1 MSRGKA
7 FKVSSRPP
15 QLSVATT
22 DRPTADPLK
31 TLCWIT
37 AATLETYAAIGYITM
52 ADSVNP
58 QEPLAAIETIA
69 TEVTATETPTVNE
82 SSNPETA
89 HDAVPENGEV
99 PAPVVSEEVKEEDN
113 IASPPKPLPLK
124 PLSPKHSA
132 LEGVP
137 AAASEQTPT
146 EQTPAGLVTEP
157 EAAAEPLVVEVTA
170 PAATE
175 SEVVKVNGD
184 AGKQNGE
191 RVVAS
196 EKPQEKKEE
205 DSIPPEGDSVV
216 IPPHW
221 HAKPCVHLT
230 SIGGFV
236 SEEELTPLFTEF
248 GKILSIVFENERKDA
263 AIIRYDTATAE
274 GEQLVAKVKEK
285 LHNAQLGDR
294 SLLIE
299 AFRSDSLLFI
309 GNLTPDID
317 DALLRKMF
325 EQHGTIERAF
335 VLRNAAGR
343 SKGYG
348 FVEYSLKSQALNAKM
363 AMGNINMDGRVLR
376 VEWSDC
382 RKIADMFS
390 TVLFV
395 DRIPK
400 ENPNVEASLRALFG
414 QFGKVRDCHLAIGM
428 NNQFRGFGFI
438 DFYHSLCADMAHQA
452 LDGHELEG
460 HSIRVSF
467 ANPSKSAQSYKLRF
481 GSQAPSTTSGSMG
494 GRGAYHGMTGN
505 NHTRGHMPTPMLGQR
520 FMGPGRSGM
529 MGMGIGMQ
537 FGRGSHGG
545 QPMLDQGHVGSG
557 AGMLGSTAAPT
568 GMMGRPPVVNTVP
581 PRRGMAVGATL
592 APIPRLPGHSTIN
605 PATIAQVATA
615 QAKAREAK
623 SRAEEYYQHQPQQAA
638 DNMFRQGDSQY
649 GYQQP
654 YQQQT
659 QQPYQ
664 QQSQQQQSTLQ
675 PQYQHSQQQA
685 YGQYYA
691 QPAQTYV
698 QPQQQPQQ
706 GQYSQ
711 NTSYYQQQPIQQEQG
726 IASQSYPYPQQY
738 SQQYGQQYGA
748 PVSQQYSQPYNQA
761 ASQSNVQQYQQ
772 QTAQPQVQSQYSQPA
787 YTDHYAQPQQ
797 TQEKQL
803 PMNAAAPSTNPAGYL
818 TAQPQDATQQQAYA
832 AYYQQQPQQNPTQ
845 AASVTAQTTAV
856 VGTSQQSLE
865 AQWAAY
871 YASQAAYQQ
880 QAASYPQQQQQQVPT
895 ATATSYNEQP
905 TTAPDVGQKRT
916 AEQMEA
922 GTQSQVAYNYP
933 QQMTGNYPQ
942 QVATGA
948 GAFQQNQ
955 AMPATAY
962 QQNPAAPLSG
972 YQLPSNAQP
981 YQHQP
986 AATGFQQPAT
996 VTVSSG
1002 YDKPVVPV
1010 ADGYQQQ
1017 AAGIA
1022 ATFQPAAQGQAVAA
1036 PVYDYSKRPRF

>member
-1 MSRGKA
+1 M
-7 FKVSSRPP
+7 
-15 QLSVATT
+15 
-22 DRPTADPLK
+22 ADP
-31 TLCWIT
+31 
-37 AATLETYAAIGYITM
+37 A
-52 ADSVNP
+52 NP
-58 QEPLAAIETIA
+58 TEPLAATETAA
-69 TEVTATETPTVNE
+69 TETTATETPTVNE
-82 SSNPETA
+82 SPNPETA

-99 PAPVVSEEVKEEDN
+99 AAPVDPEEQKEEEN
-113 IASPPKPLPLK
+113 LPSPPKPSPPKPL
-124 PLSPKHSA
+124 SPEHSSP
-132 LEGVP
+132 EEVP
-137 AAASEQTPT
+137 AAAPEQTPAEQT
-146 EQTPAGLVTEP
+146 PAEQTPAGLVNEP
-157 EAAAEPLVVEVTA
+157 EVAADLLVVEAPA
-170 PAATE
+170 PAAAG

-184 AGKQNGE
+184 SEKENGE
-191 RVVAS
+191 RVVAAD
-196 EKPQEKKEE
+196 KPQENKEE

-294 SLLIE
+294 TLLIE

-325 EQHGTIERAF
+325 EQHGTVERAF

-348 FVEYSLKSQALNAKM
+348 FVEYSLKSQALTAKM

-382 RKIADMFS
+382 RKIEDMFS

-414 QFGKVRDCHLAIGM
+414 QYGKVRDCHLAIGM

-481 GSQAPSTTSGSMG
+481 GSQAPSTPGGSMG
-494 GRGAYHGMTGN
+494 GRGAYGGMTGN
-505 NHTRGHMPTPMLGQR
+505 NHMRGHMQTPMLGQR
-520 FMGPGRSGM
+520 FTGPGRSGM
-529 MGMGIGMQ
+529 MGMGAGMQ

-545 QPMLDQGHVGSG
+545 QPLLDQGHVGSG

-568 GMMGRPPVVNTVP
+568 GMMGRPPVVNNVQ

-592 APIPRLPGHSTIN
+592 APIPRLPGQGHGTIN

-623 SRAEEYYQHQPQQAA
+623 ARAEEYYQHQPQQAA

-659 QQPYQ
+659 QQSYQ
-664 QQSQQQQSTLQ
+664 QQPQQQQSTLQ
-675 PQYQHSQQQA
+675 PQYQHSQQP

-691 QPAQTYV
+691 QPAQNYV
-698 QPQQQPQQ
+698 QPQQQLQQ

-711 NTSYYQQQPIQQEQG
+711 NTSYYQQQPVQQEQG
-726 IASQSYPYPQQY
+726 IAPQPYPYAQQY
-738 SQQYGQQYGA
+738 PQQYGQQYGA

-761 ASQSNVQQYQQ
+761 AAQSNVQQYQ

-787 YTDHYAQPQQ
+787 YTDHYAQQQQ

-803 PMNAAAPSTNPAGYL
+803 PVNAAAPATNPAGYL
-818 TAQPQDATQQQAYA
+818 TAQPQDVTQQQAYT
-832 AYYQQQPQQNPTQ
+832 AYYQQQPQQNVSQ
-845 AASVTAQTTAV
+845 VASGTAQTTAV
-856 VGTSQQSLE
+856 VGTTQQSLE

-880 QAASYPQQQQQQVPT
+880 QAASYPQQQQQQAPT
-895 ATATSYNEQP
+895 ATTTSYNEQA

-916 AEQMEA
+916 ADQMEA
-922 GTQSQVAYNYP
+922 GTQSQVAYNYS
-933 QQMTGNYPQ
+933 QQMPGSYPQ
-942 QVATGA
+942 QVAA
-948 GAFQQNQ
+948 GAVPFQQNQ
-955 AMPATAY
+955 AMSATAY
-962 QQNPAAPLSG
+962 QQTPAAPLSG
-972 YQLPSNAQP
+972 YQLQSNGQP
-981 YQHQP
+981 YPHQP

-996 VTVSSG
+996 ANASTG

-1010 ADGYQQQ
+1010 GDGYQQQ
-1017 AAGIA
+1017 PVGIA
-1022 ATFQPAAQGQAVAA
+1022 ATFQPAAQGQSVAA
-1036 PVYDYSKRPRF
+1036 PVYDYNKRPRF

>member
-1 MSRGKA
+1 MAESA
-7 FKVSSRPP
+7 N
-15 QLSVATT
+15 
-22 DRPTADPLK
+22 PTEL
-31 TLCWIT
+31 
-37 AATLETYAAIGYITM
+37 
-52 ADSVNP
+52 
-58 QEPLAAIETIA
+58 LAA
-69 TEVTATETPTVNE
+69 TEVAATETTATEAPTDNE
-82 SSNPETA
+82 SPKPEAAQDPVT
-89 HDAVPENGEV
+89 ENGKV
-99 PAPVVSEEVKEEDN
+99 ASPVAPEEEKEEN
-113 IASPPKPLPLK
+113 LPSPPKPSPPKPL
-124 PLSPKHSA
+124 SPEHSPPR
-132 LEGVP
+132 EVP
-137 AAASEQTPT
+137 DTAPEQPSAEQTLAEETPA
-146 EQTPAGLVTEP
+146 EQTSVGLVNEP
-157 EAAAEPLVVEVTA
+157 EVAADPLVAEA
-170 PAATE
+170 PASATAG
-175 SEVVKVNGD
+175 SEVANANGD
-184 AGKQNGE
+184 AEKENGE
-191 RVVAS
+191 RVVAE
-196 EKPQEKKEE
+196 EKSHEKKEE
-205 DSIPPEGDSVV
+205 ESIPPEGDSVV

-236 SEEELTPLFTEF
+236 SEEELTPLFSEF

-274 GEQLVAKVKEK
+274 GEQLVSKVKDK

-294 SLLIE
+294 TLLIE

-317 DALLRKMF
+317 DELLRKMF
-325 EQHGTIERAF
+325 EQHGTVERAF

-348 FVEYSLKSQALNAKM
+348 FVEYSLKSQAVTAKM

-382 RKIADMFS
+382 KKIADMFS

-400 ENPNVEASLRALFG
+400 ENSNVEASLRSLFG
-414 QFGKVRDCHLAIGM
+414 QYGKVRDCHLAIGM

-438 DFYHSLCADMAHQA
+438 DFYHSLCADIAHQA

-481 GSQAPSTTSGSMG
+481 GSQAPSTHGGSMG
-494 GRGAYHGMTGN
+494 GRGAYGGMMGN
-505 NHTRGHMPTPMLGQR
+505 NHMRGHMPTPMLGQR
-520 FMGPGRSGM
+520 FSGPGRSGM

-545 QPMLDQGHVGSG
+545 QPFVDQGHVGSG
-557 AGMLGSTAAPT
+557 AGMHGSTAAPT
-568 GMMGRPPVVNTVP
+568 GMMGRPPVVNNVP

-592 APIPRLPGHSTIN
+592 APIPRLPGQGHGTIN

-623 SRAEEYYQHQPQQAA
+623 ARAEEYYQHQPQQAA
-638 DNMFRQGDSQY
+638 DNMYRQGDSQY

-664 QQSQQQQSTLQ
+664 QQQPQQQQSTLQ
-675 PQYQHSQQQA
+675 PQYQHSQQP

-691 QPAQTYV
+691 QPAQNYV
-698 QPQQQPQQ
+698 QPQQQQ

-711 NTSYYQQQPIQQEQG
+711 TTSYYQQQPIQQEQG
-726 IASQSYPYPQQY
+726 IAPQPYPYAQQY
-738 SQQYGQQYGA
+738 PQQYGQQYGA

-772 QTAQPQVQSQYSQPA
+772 TPQPQVQSQYSQPA
-787 YTDHYAQPQQ
+787 YTDHYAQQQQ

-803 PMNAAAPSTNPAGYL
+803 PVNAAAPATNTAAYL
-818 TAQPQDATQQQAYA
+818 TAQPQDVTQQQAYT
-832 AYYQQQPQQNPTQ
+832 AYYQQQPQQSATQ
-845 AASVTAQTTAV
+845 VASGTAQATAA
-856 VGTSQQSLE
+856 VGTGQQSLE

-880 QAASYPQQQQQQVPT
+880 QAASYPQQQQQQAPT
-895 ATATSYNEQP
+895 ATATSYNEQA
-905 TTAPDVGQKRT
+905 TTIPDVGQKRT
-916 AEQMEA
+916 ADQMEA

-933 QQMTGNYPQ
+933 QQMPGNYPQ
-942 QVATGA
+942 QVAAGA
-948 GAFQQNQ
+948 GSFQQNQ
-955 AMPATAY
+955 GMSATAY

-972 YQLPSNAQP
+972 YQLQSNAQP
-981 YQHQP
+981 YQQQP

-996 VTVSSG
+996 VNVSTG

-1010 ADGYQQQ
+1010 VDGYQQQ
-1017 AAGIA
+1017 PVGVA